1 MYPASQLPKE
11 LVMRYRCLRT
21 PAWAKGVLFHF
32 SGRGEYRVM
41 VNEDK
46 SVMTREGFYA
56 VIGKDMLGVYLASDG
71 PKMFVNKE
79 VFDLNDLCWD
89 VEMVM
94 GKKSHL
100 ITFYWR
106 GEVKFS
112 LRSEIENDL
121 FLSLYDYLSCRS
133 EVKRLA

>member
-1 MYPASQLPKE
+1 
-11 LVMRYRCLRT
+11 
-21 PAWAKGVLFHF
+21 
-32 SGRGEYRVM
+32 M

-46 SVMTREGFYA
+46 SMMTREGFYA
-56 VIGKDMLGVYLASDG
+56 VIGKDMLGVYLSNEG

-79 VFDLNDLCWD
+79 VFDLKEPCWD

-94 GKKSHL
+94 GKSSHL

-112 LRSEIENDL
+112 LRSQVENDL